1 MFPAWLW
8 RFIPEVI
15 ILYYLFYRLGS
26 LVRGTSLFLS
36 FKWLPL
42 FFLLAG
48 ASNFLGFRELKF
60 FWELLIFT
68 YLAGSLIVFQPEL
81 RRVFFN
87 RIHHRGESVRDYFF
101 QDEENRSEFI
111 NNIALACQT
120 LSRKKIGALIVLER
134 SNNLRDFIQTG
145 VVIDA
150 FFSPELL
157 FSLFLPESPLHD
169 GAAILRENRIVA
181 AGCILPLAESTEV
194 KKLVGTRHRA
204 GIGITEQT
212 DALALVVSEETGKI
226 SLAVH
231 GKMAWDIE
239 IGALKKMLKILYKKV

>member
-15 ILYYLFYRLGS
+15 IHIIFLYRLGS
-26 LVRGTSLFLS
+26 LGARTSFI
-36 FKWLPL
+36 FQMACP
-42 FFLLAG
+42 FFFSSG
-48 ASNFLGFRELKF
+48 WCFQFLGFRELKV

-134 SNNLRDFIQTG
+134 NDNLRDFIQTG
-145 VVIDA
+145 VAIDA

-157 FSLFLPESPLHD
+157 FALFLPESPLHD

-212 DALALVVSEETGKI
+212 DALALVVSEETGY
-226 SLAVH
+226 L
-231 GKMAWDIE
+231 
-239 IGALKKMLKILYKKV
+239 

>member
-36 FKWLPL
+36 FKWLPI
-42 FFLLAG
+42 FFLMAG

-60 FWELLIFT
+60 FLELLIFT

-120 LSRKKIGALIVLER
+120 LSRKK
-134 SNNLRDFIQTG
+134 
-145 VVIDA
+145 
-150 FFSPELL
+150 
-157 FSLFLPESPLHD
+157 
-169 GAAILRENRIVA
+169 
-181 AGCILPLAESTEV
+181 
-194 KKLVGTRHRA
+194 
-204 GIGITEQT
+204 
-212 DALALVVSEETGKI
+212 
-226 SLAVH
+226 
-231 GKMAWDIE
+231 
-239 IGALKKMLKILYKKV
+239 

>member
-87 RIHHRGESVRDYFF
+87 RIHHRESQLEITF
-101 QDEENRSEFI
+101 
-111 NNIALACQT
+111 
-120 LSRKKIGALIVLER
+120 SRMRK
-134 SNNLRDFIQTG
+134 
-145 VVIDA
+145 
-150 FFSPELL
+150 
-157 FSLFLPESPLHD
+157 
-169 GAAILRENRIVA
+169 
-181 AGCILPLAESTEV
+181 TEV
-194 KKLVGTRHRA
+194 NSS
-204 GIGITEQT
+204 I
-212 DALALVVSEETGKI
+212 
-226 SLAVH
+226 
-231 GKMAWDIE
+231 
-239 IGALKKMLKILYKKV
+239 ILL

>member
-15 ILYYLFYRLGS
+15 ILYYLFIVWVAWCEGLPSFY
-26 LVRGTSLFLS
+26 LS
-36 FKWLPL
+36 NGCPF

-134 SNNLRDFIQTG
+134 NDNLRDFIQTG
-145 VVIDA
+145 VAIDA